1 MDALSATPRLFG
13 TFLTSR
19 WLLVSGDKFRVFL
32 LIVELELDDLNL
44 QLPRRHRTEELA
56 KLAKTTKFTK
66 KEIQLI
72 YRGFKQVSLALVF
85 YRSAASPLSH
95 PRACVYMRKY
105 ITSQQ
110 RAPLV
115 ATESLICQ
123 QECPTGLVDEDNFK
137 AIFSQF
143 FPQGG

>member
-1 MDALSATPRLFG
+1 MD
-13 TFLTSR
+13 
-19 WLLVSGDKFRVFL
+19 
-32 LIVELELDDLNL
+32 ELHF

-72 YRGFKQVSLALVF
+72 YRGFKQVSSWAISHVPHRRF
-85 YRSAASPLSH
+85 YFRT
-95 PRACVYMRKY
+95 RACVCVCEE
-105 ITSQQ
+105 ITPQ
-110 RAPLV
+110 RRPLV

-143 FPQGG
+143 FPQGGEFWLLLFFLHCRVCR